1 MKLTLHHRG
10 GGSKPVHYTLA
21 AHDYLG
27 RTQKVTV
34 APGRTKVVMWPTQEG
49 YYDVVVTADT
59 DSTWTQRYA
68 GRLATTEIA
77 RHH

>member
-1 MKLTLHHRG
+1 MKLTLHNGG

-21 AHDYLG
+21 ARDYLG

-59 DSTWTQRYA
+59 DSIWTQRYA